1 MALTDG
7 DDVLLAI
14 LDNVELRHGLL
25 GAGSVESAS
34 SCSDSGEPGD
44 ASSSSDSEG
53 SAVAP
58 RALPPQRKRRHR
70 RKSRAAREARDACAG
85 AEDGEGP
92 PLDVIESALQQGLN
106 VSVQRARHGAT
117 AQFVVLWLE
126 GDVLRWGERRTAAAS
141 KRNRLALGDV
151 RDVVDGPAADE
162 LVLIGE
168 DEAAVLT
175 VGASSTAER
184 DALVSGLIFLSAL
197 AKRP

>member
-1 MALTDG
+1 MAFTDG

-58 RALPPQRKRRHR
+58 RALPPQRKRRHAR
-70 RKSRAAREARDACAG
+70 RKSRAAREARDARAG

-92 PLDVIESALQQGLN
+92 PLAVIESALQQGLN

-141 KRNRLALGDV
+141 KRNRLALSDV
-151 RDVVDGPAADE
+151 PTG
-162 LVLIGE
+162 
-168 DEAAVLT
+168 
-175 VGASSTAER
+175 
-184 DALVSGLIFLSAL
+184 
-197 AKRP
+197 

>member
-117 AQFVVLWLE
+117 AQVVVLWLE

-184 DALVSGLIFLSAL
+184 DALVSGLLFLSAL